1 MLCGERGWFFWP
13 RSFFVDSLFLFA
25 VLVMYRNKPKG
36 LNKMAKAKE
45 TKDMTYAE
53 REAHWEKER
62 AKERAARHDAMS
74 HLSEEQLAVAWG
86 LYKQLR
92 EVLEVALYPDN
103 GGIKYVSAYELQEL
117 EVLMERFGYQFNMRG
132 DG

>member
-1 MLCGERGWFFWP
+1 MGSGAEINFLAPF
-13 RSFFVDSLFLFA
+13 FFVLTPTLITDMTY
-25 VLVMYRNKPKG
+25 VLKQTGRVKQ
-36 LNKMAKAKE
+36 MAKAKQ

-62 AKERAARHDAMS
+62 AKKRAARQDAMS
-74 HLSEEQLAVAWG
+74 HLSEEQAAVAWG

-103 GGIKYVSAYELQEL
+103 GGIKYVSAYDLQEL
-117 EVLMERFGYQFNMRG
+117 ELLMERFGYQFNMRG

>member
-1 MLCGERGWFFWP
+1 VGSGAEINFLAPF
-13 RSFFVDSLFLFA
+13 FFVLTPTPITDMA
-25 VLVMYRNKPKG
+25 YVLKPTGRVKQ
-36 LNKMAKAKE
+36 MAKAKQ

-62 AKERAARHDAMS
+62 AKERAARQDAMS

>member
-1 MLCGERGWFFWP
+1 
-13 RSFFVDSLFLFA
+13 
-25 VLVMYRNKPKG
+25 
-36 LNKMAKAKE
+36 MAKAKE
-45 TKDMTYAE
+45 IKDMTYAE
-53 REAHWEKER
+53 REAHFEKER
-62 AKERAARHDAMS
+62 VKERAARQDAMS
-74 HLSEEQLAVAWG
+74 HLSEEQTAVAWG

-103 GGIKYVSAYELQEL
+103 GGIKYVSAYDLQEL

>member
-1 MLCGERGWFFWP
+1 VGSGAEINFLAP
-13 RSFFVDSLFLFA
+13 FLF
-25 VLVMYRNKPKG
+25 VLTLTLITDMAYVLKQTGRVKQ
-36 LNKMAKAKE
+36 MAKAKQ

-62 AKERAARHDAMS
+62 AKKRAARQDAMS
-74 HLSEEQLAVAWG
+74 HLSEEQAAVAWG

-103 GGIKYVSAYELQEL
+103 GGIKYVSAYDLQEL
-117 EVLMERFGYQFNMRG
+117 ELLMERFGYQFNMRG

>member
-1 MLCGERGWFFWP
+1 
-13 RSFFVDSLFLFA
+13 
-25 VLVMYRNKPKG
+25 MYGNQQEG

-45 TKDMTYAE
+45 VKDMTYTE

-62 AKERAARHDAMS
+62 AKERAARQNAMS
-74 HLSEEQLAVAWG
+74 HLSEEQVAIAWG

-92 EVLEVALYPDN
+92 EVLDVALYPDN
-103 GGIKYVSAYELQEL
+103 GGIRYVSAYDLQEL
-117 EVLMERFGYQFNMRG
+117 ELLMERFGYQFNMRG

>member
-1 MLCGERGWFFWP
+1 VGSGAEINFLAPF
-13 RSFFVDSLFLFA
+13 FFVLTPTLITDMA
-25 VLVMYRNKPKG
+25 YVLKQTGRVKQ
-36 LNKMAKAKE
+36 MAKAKQ

-62 AKERAARHDAMS
+62 AKERAARQDAMS
-74 HLSEEQLAVAWG
+74 HLSEEQIAVAWG

>member
-1 MLCGERGWFFWP
+1 MGSGAEINFLAPF
-13 RSFFVDSLFLFA
+13 FFVLTPTLITDMA
-25 VLVMYRNKPKG
+25 YVLKQTGRVKQ
-36 LNKMAKAKE
+36 MAKAKQ

-62 AKERAARHDAMS
+62 AKERAARQDAMS
-74 HLSEEQLAVAWG
+74 HLSEEQIAVAWG

>member
-1 MLCGERGWFFWP
+1 MGYLTKQTGR
-13 RSFFVDSLFLFA
+13 V
-25 VLVMYRNKPKG
+25 KQ
-36 LNKMAKAKE
+36 MAKAKE

-62 AKERAARHDAMS
+62 AKERAERQDAMS
-74 HLSEEQLAVAWG
+74 HLSEEQTAIAWG

-92 EVLEVALYPDN
+92 EVLDVALYPDN
-103 GGIKYVSAYELQEL
+103 GGIKYVSAYDLQEL
-117 EVLMERFGYQFNMRG
+117 ELLMERFGYQFNMRG